1 SRQISNA
8 LGLYPAI
15 QHSQIALA
23 ADSFPSLP
31 ALGGSGNDVPLDAA
45 VDPSGNIW
53 IVGNTDSD
61 DFRLV
66 NPLVAQKVPY
76 RTAGFVLELD
86 PTGSKILFAT
96 YLAGQQRS
104 SLSFAT
110 YATALT
116 IDRAGN
122 VYVGGRTNETDFPV
136 TPGAFLT
143 LTKGGGANLFG
154 ETFFYSFLMK
164 ISPSG
169 KLIYNTY
176 LGTGKIGCTGGSS
189 CIGRSSTSATVS
201 SLAVDAS
208 GVVTV
213 AGEGIGDHNGSGYV
227 FRMAPDGS
235 KLMWFTQVGSASELV
250 KRLVIAQEADG
261 TVDMFGEK
269 APFQIGLFSTSGP
282 PELFAAKLSSDGSRL
297 LYSTS
302 LGSSP
307 DAHAAGIALDASGSP
322 YLAGTSSSAQFPIIA
337 GVPNLGADFVLHL
350 DAAGAV
356 QKLFRFPTG
365 VVSAT

>member
-1 SRQISNA
+1 MHVSKLLWSVVLFVSLAAGQVQLNFAPPGATYNRVIQLPNGGRLLTGSRQISNA

-15 QHSQIALA
+15 KHSQIALA

-116 IDRAGN
+116 IDRTGN

-143 LTKGGGANLFG
+143 VTKGGGANLFG

-213 AGEGIGDHNGSGYV
+213 AG
-227 FRMAPDGS
+227 
-235 KLMWFTQVGSASELV
+235 
-250 KRLVIAQEADG
+250 
-261 TVDMFGEK
+261 
-269 APFQIGLFSTSGP
+269 
-282 PELFAAKLSSDGSRL
+282 
-297 LYSTS
+297 
-302 LGSSP
+302 
-307 DAHAAGIALDASGSP
+307 
-322 YLAGTSSSAQFPIIA
+322 
-337 GVPNLGADFVLHL
+337 
-350 DAAGAV
+350 
-356 QKLFRFPTG
+356 
-365 VVSAT
+365 